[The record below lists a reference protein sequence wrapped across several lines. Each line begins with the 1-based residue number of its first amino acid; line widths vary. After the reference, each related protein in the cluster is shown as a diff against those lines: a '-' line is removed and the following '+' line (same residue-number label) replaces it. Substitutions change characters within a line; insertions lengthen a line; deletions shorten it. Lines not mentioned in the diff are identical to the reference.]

1 MKPHSHEEHKR
12 HTFDSFCKKILKNE
26 ARDYYDELK
35 RQRKYEV
42 PFSELSVQEMEMLF
56 ILDDYSINYSNF
68 SVLGYDVAVQS
79 ELLAEAIT
87 ALPKEKRDIV
97 LLSYFLDM
105 TDREIGEMLNL
116 VRSSVQYKRTSSLR
130 ELKKFMGGKADE

>member
-12 HTFDSFCKKILKNE
+12 HTFDSFCKKVLKNE
-26 ARDYYDELK
+26 ARDYYDEVK
-35 RQRKYEV
+35 RRREHEIS
-42 PFSELSVQEMEMLF
+42 FSELSAQDMEMLF
-56 ILDDYSINYSNF
+56 VLDDYSTDYFNF
-68 SVLGYDVAVQS
+68 SVLGYDIAVQS
-79 ELLAEAIT
+79 ELLAKAI
-87 ALPKEKRDIV
+87 AVLPKEKRDII

-105 TDREIGEMLNL
+105 TDREIGIMLNL

>member
-35 RQRKYEV
+35 RQRKHEV

-79 ELLAEAIT
+79 ELLAEAIA

-116 VRSSVQYKRTSSLR
+116 VRSSVQYKRTSSLQ